1 MITAICNQKGG
12 VGKTTLATNLA
23 ARLTADGHVLLI
35 DADPQGNATTILGV
49 EVGPQ
54 TITLNDV
61 LAAIAEGTNPN
72 IVNAAIT
79 SASDEWDNVD
89 IIPSDRLLASRET
102 DTSLGR
108 ETRLS
113 TALRCVSDEYAHIII
128 DCPPSLGMLTTNA
141 LVAADQA
148 LIVSTARETSVDGVA
163 EMASTIAA
171 VRSHYNP
178 RLTLAG
184 LAVNAYRS
192 DRTDR
197 RAWLN
202 QLDEYY
208 GDYVIYPPLPEREAI
223 AAAGTDHRPIPNIDD
238 AVREGLTAIL
248 NAINQKA

>member
-1 MITAICNQKGG
+1 MITAVCNQKGG

-23 ARLTADGHVLLI
+23 AELTSDGHVLLI
-35 DADPQGNATTILGV
+35 DADPQGNATTVLGV

-61 LAAIAEGTNPN
+61 LAAIAAGTNLDV
-72 IVNAAIT
+72 VNAAIA
-79 SASDEWDNVD
+79 SASGDWGDVKA
-89 IIPSDRLLASRET
+89 IPSDRLLASRET

-113 TALRCVSDEYAHIII
+113 TALRCITEYAHIVI
-128 DCPPSLGMLTTNA
+128 DCPPSLSMLTTNA

-202 QLDEYY
+202 QLNEYY
-208 GDYVIYPPLPEREAI
+208 GDYVIHPPLPEREAI

-238 AVREGLTAIL
+238 AVRQGLTAIL
-248 NAINQKA
+248 NTINQKA